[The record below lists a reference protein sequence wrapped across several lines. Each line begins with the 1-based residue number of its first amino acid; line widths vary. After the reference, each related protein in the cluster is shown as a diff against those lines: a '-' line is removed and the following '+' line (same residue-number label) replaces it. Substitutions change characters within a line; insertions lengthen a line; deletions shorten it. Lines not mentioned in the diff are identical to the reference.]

1 MIKPKSAAVAYKTA
15 LKDMEIIK
23 KMAARYGD
31 DKIALVLNRLGR
43 RTGQG
48 NKWNEFRVKYVRNTY
63 HIPGHK
69 RTVKNP
75 EILTLQEAAKYCNV
89 SPGTIRRLVEESG
102 LKNNQIVPY
111 APWEIKQADLDAEP
125 VNSILKRLKSTGKLY
140 LEGYVL
146 MGQMELFENK
156 KRCV

>member
-15 LKDMEIIK
+15 LEDMEIIK

-89 SPGTIRRLVEESG
+89 SPGTIRRLVEESV
-102 LKNNQIVPY
+102 LKNTRRARGKVQTY
-111 APWEIKQADLDAEP
+111 CRCGRCSRTSFTMFSE
-125 VNSILKRLKSTGKLY
+125 KRRVRFCEH
-140 LEGYVL
+140 EGH
-146 MGQMELFENK
+146 
-156 KRCV
+156 R